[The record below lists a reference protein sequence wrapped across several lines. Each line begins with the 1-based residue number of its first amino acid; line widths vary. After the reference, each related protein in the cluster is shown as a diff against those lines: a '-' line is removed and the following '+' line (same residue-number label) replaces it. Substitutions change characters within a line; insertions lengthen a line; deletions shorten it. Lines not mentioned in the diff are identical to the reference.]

1 MTQNVLTERRGAVL
15 EVTLNRPK
23 ANAIDMAT
31 SRRLGEIFTEF
42 RDAPEPRVAILTA
55 QGEKFFCPGWDL
67 KAAAEGEAADADY
80 GVGGFGGLQEL
91 RGLNKPVIAALQY
104 SPDVS
109 PEALESACQAAAQIP
124 GLRSV
129 VPLPLAAGDRIPLEG
144 ATTSGPTDVMVV
156 SVLRHFLPAEVRVRA
171 SWAALGWKVAQ
182 MALIH
187 GADELAGWSVAE
199 SVAYSTRVRAAARV
213 ETDEVK
219 CGVEEAGKVWA
230 PWLAV
235 EEVAR

>member
-1 MTQNVLTERRGAVL
+1 
-15 EVTLNRPK
+15 
-23 ANAIDMAT
+23 
-31 SRRLGEIFTEF
+31 
-42 RDAPEPRVAILTA
+42 
-55 QGEKFFCPGWDL
+55 
-67 KAAAEGEAADADY
+67 
-80 GVGGFGGLQEL
+80 
-91 RGLNKPVIAALQY
+91 
-104 SPDVS
+104 
-109 PEALESACQAAAQIP
+109 
-124 GLRSV
+124 
-129 VPLPLAAGDRIPLEG
+129 
-144 ATTSGPTDVMVV
+144 MVV